1 MIVNICDIP
10 HKVVQIEDVFDT
22 ECHFG
27 MIDFKKCEIRINKEL
42 TEELK
47 TKTIYHEM
55 VHGMLTHIGR
65 DDLSNDEVFVQTLAN
80 AIYQGFDLKECHT
93 FGYTSPTNG

>member
-10 HKVVQIEDVFDT
+10 HKVVQVEDVFDT

-27 MIDFKKCEIRINKEL
+27 MIDFKKCEIRINKDL

-80 AIYQGFDLKECHT
+80 AIYQGFDLKGDEE
-93 FGYTSPTNG
+93 